1 MSIEKIVLIF
11 ALLGS
16 AKVVLD
22 MVASVIASAVAK
34 KVPAPAAPLASR
46 SLFQQQVPPSQEA
59 ARTEPTM
66 LPAQSQDKIS
76 RMLGLMEAVVVS
88 NEALKDQNEELVR
101 RVSAL
106 EAALAKPKAPRAT
119 KARQQTETAA
129 APAIPSQ
136 PEGSIPL
143 GPDMYAGSD
152 RFEIVK

>member
-1 MSIEKIVLIF
+1 
-11 ALLGS
+11 
-16 AKVVLD
+16 
-22 MVASVIASAVAK
+22 
-34 KVPAPAAPLASR
+34 
-46 SLFQQQVPPSQEA
+46 
-59 ARTEPTM
+59 
-66 LPAQSQDKIS
+66 
-76 RMLGLMEAVVVS
+76 MLGLMEAVVVS